1 MAGGPTRPD
10 CYLWQFWAEIAADA
24 EVMAAEMR
32 AADAKRA
39 EAVRLGP
46 SLLRGNDRR
55 L

>member
-24 EVMAAEMR
+24 EAMAPEMR
-32 AADAKRA
+32 KND
-39 EAVRLGP
+39 EARKGPP